1 MNRKTNL
8 LVVDGSRTTMR
19 YIDSIFGGYCQIHLA
34 RTGIEAM
41 DVVEIKP
48 IDIIIMNRNLPD
60 MDGFDLLEK
69 WHKERL
75 TDDISVVIAGDERN
89 KQQEVEALQ
98 KGAADYI
105 SMPFVPEILKLRVD
119 HLVELHYYRKELESE
134 IKKQKKKVSDLSF
147 QAMITIAHTIDLKD
161 RYGEGHSLRVAL
173 YSREIAR
180 RLGWTVEELENL
192 YNVALLHDIGKIAIE
207 DSILNKMGT
216 LTEQEY
222 ESVKRHTKVGAD
234 IVKNTTFIPGIK
246 EGISYHHE
254 RYDGTGYV
262 GLKGKDIPLI
272 ARILAVADAVT
283 AMEED
288 RPFRRRL
295 SSMELEKELI
305 SNKGKQFDP
314 DIVNVAVE
322 MLHEGYDVDE
332 KLAQMMKQIPGDV
345 SETGELMRQVVTTS
359 TQETKSEL
367 EKDSLTGFLNRR
379 SFEEKIEKF
388 LRKPMSYGTFFM
400 MDMDNFKSVNDTYG
414 HLAGDEL
421 ILIFADIIKN
431 CVREQDFVCR
441 VGGDEFAIFFPYL
454 DKEKVI
460 RKRADEIMSCF
471 AKERERLGYSNC
483 SVSIGI
489 MTKYAKSNNMDYDK
503 LYKCADNALY
513 YVKNNG
519 KDDFHIYAS
528 AIMDGGMDSLEQ
540 EQLDVQQL
548 IQRVAERKEYMGAYR
563 VEYDSFSY
571 IYRFIA
577 RNVERTK
584 QPVQIAL
591 FTFPLKEKSEEEVM
605 KIQNSLALL
614 EKAIAQSLR
623 RGDVTSRISLTQQIV
638 ILMGAN
644 KENGMHVVD
653 RMVQCYDGLA
663 GEEGLKIEYDIKDV
677 SGTKK
682 IKKILDI
689 CWNIQYT
696 TTCKEKNFTG
706 GVVIW
711 KRQLPLQK

>member
-34 RTGIEAM
+34 QTGIEAM

-48 IDIIIMNRNLPD
+48 IDIIIMNRSLPD
-60 MDGFDLLEK
+60 MDGFELLEK

-332 KLAQMMKQIPGDV
+332 KLAQMMKQISGDV

-460 RKRADEIMSCF
+460 RKRADEIISCF

-623 RGDVTSRISLTQQIV
+623 RGDVTSRMSLTQQIV

-663 GEEGLKIEYDIKDV
+663 GEEGLKFEYDIKDV

-682 IKKILDI
+682 GKK
-689 CWNIQYT
+689 NS
-696 TTCKEKNFTG
+696 
-706 GVVIW
+706 
-711 KRQLPLQK
+711 

>member
-75 TDDISVVIAGDERN
+75 TDDISVVIAGDVRN

-161 RYGEGHSLRVAL
+161 RYGEGHSIRVAL

-682 IKKILDI
+682 DKK
-689 CWNIQYT
+689 NS
-696 TTCKEKNFTG
+696 
-706 GVVIW
+706 
-711 KRQLPLQK
+711 

>member
-400 MDMDNFKSVNDTYG
+400 MDLDNFKSVNDTYG

-682 IKKILDI
+682 DKK
-689 CWNIQYT
+689 NS
-696 TTCKEKNFTG
+696 
-706 GVVIW
+706 
-711 KRQLPLQK
+711 

>member
-460 RKRADEIMSCF
+460 RKRADEIMSSF

-682 IKKILDI
+682 DKK
-689 CWNIQYT
+689 NS
-696 TTCKEKNFTG
+696 
-706 GVVIW
+706 
-711 KRQLPLQK
+711 

>member
-1 MNRKTNL
+1 MNRKINL

-19 YIDSIFGGYCQIHLA
+19 HIDSIFGGYCQIHLA
-34 RTGIEAM
+34 QTGIEAM

-332 KLAQMMKQIPGDV
+332 KLAQMMKQISGDV

-644 KENGMHVVD
+644 KENGMHVVG

-682 IKKILDI
+682 DKK
-689 CWNIQYT
+689 NS
-696 TTCKEKNFTG
+696 
-706 GVVIW
+706 
-711 KRQLPLQK
+711 

>member
-19 YIDSIFGGYCQIHLA
+19 HIDSIFGDYCQIHLA

-60 MDGFDLLEK
+60 MDGFELLEK

-161 RYGEGHSLRVAL
+161 RYGEGHSVRVAL

-421 ILIFADIIKN
+421 ILTFVDIIKN

-460 RKRADEIMSCF
+460 RKRADEIISCF

-489 MTKYAKSNNMDYDK
+489 MTKYAKSNNMDYDN

-519 KDDFHIYAS
+519 KDGFHIYAS

-623 RGDVTSRISLTQQIV
+623 RGDVTSRMSLTQQIV

-682 IKKILDI
+682 DKK
-689 CWNIQYT
+689 NS
-696 TTCKEKNFTG
+696 
-706 GVVIW
+706 
-711 KRQLPLQK
+711 

>member
-147 QAMITIAHTIDLKD
+147 QTMITIAHTIDLKD

-682 IKKILDI
+682 DKK
-689 CWNIQYT
+689 NS
-696 TTCKEKNFTG
+696 
-706 GVVIW
+706 
-711 KRQLPLQK
+711 

>member
-19 YIDSIFGGYCQIHLA
+19 HIDSIFGGYCQIHLA

-161 RYGEGHSLRVAL
+161 RYGEGHSLWVAL

-682 IKKILDI
+682 DKK
-689 CWNIQYT
+689 NS
-696 TTCKEKNFTG
+696 
-706 GVVIW
+706 
-711 KRQLPLQK
+711 

>member
-19 YIDSIFGGYCQIHLA
+19 HIDSIFGGYCQIHLA
-34 RTGIEAM
+34 QTGIEAM

-60 MDGFDLLEK
+60 MDGFELLEK

-332 KLAQMMKQIPGDV
+332 KLAQMMKQISGDV

-548 IQRVAERKEYMGAYR
+548 IQRMAERKEYMGAYR

-682 IKKILDI
+682 DKK
-689 CWNIQYT
+689 NS
-696 TTCKEKNFTG
+696 
-706 GVVIW
+706 
-711 KRQLPLQK
+711 

>member
-19 YIDSIFGGYCQIHLA
+19 HIDSIFGNYCQIHLA

-60 MDGFDLLEK
+60 MDGFELLEK

-161 RYGEGHSLRVAL
+161 RYGEGHSVRVAL

-421 ILIFADIIKN
+421 ILTFVDIIKN

-591 FTFPLKEKSEEEVM
+591 FTFPLKEKSEEEVI

-682 IKKILDI
+682 DKK
-689 CWNIQYT
+689 NS
-696 TTCKEKNFTG
+696 
-706 GVVIW
+706 
-711 KRQLPLQK
+711 

>member
-421 ILIFADIIKN
+421 ILVFADIIKN

-682 IKKILDI
+682 DKK
-689 CWNIQYT
+689 NS
-696 TTCKEKNFTG
+696 
-706 GVVIW
+706 
-711 KRQLPLQK
+711 

>member
-19 YIDSIFGGYCQIHLA
+19 YIDSIFGCYCQIHLA

-682 IKKILDI
+682 DKK
-689 CWNIQYT
+689 NS
-696 TTCKEKNFTG
+696 
-706 GVVIW
+706 
-711 KRQLPLQK
+711 

>member
-388 LRKPMSYGTFFM
+388 LCKPMSYGTFFM

-682 IKKILDI
+682 DKK
-689 CWNIQYT
+689 NS
-696 TTCKEKNFTG
+696 
-706 GVVIW
+706 
-711 KRQLPLQK
+711 

>member
-305 SNKGKQFDP
+305 SNKGKRFDP

-682 IKKILDI
+682 DKK
-689 CWNIQYT
+689 NS
-696 TTCKEKNFTG
+696 
-706 GVVIW
+706 
-711 KRQLPLQK
+711 

>member
-8 LVVDGSRTTMR
+8 LVVDGSKATMR
-19 YIDSIFGGYCQIHLA
+19 YVDSIFGNYCLVHLA

-60 MDGFDLLEK
+60 MDGFELLEK
-69 WHKERL
+69 WNKERL

-105 SMPFVPEILKLRVD
+105 GMPFVPEILKLRVD

-254 RYDGTGYV
+254 RYDGAGYV

-295 SSMELEKELI
+295 SSIELEKELI

-332 KLAQMMKQIPGDV
+332 KLAQMMKQISGDV

-421 ILIFADIIKN
+421 ILTFVDIIKN

-460 RKRADEIMSCF
+460 RKRADEIISCF
-471 AKERERLGYSNC
+471 AKERDRLGYANC

-489 MTKYAKSNNMDYDK
+489 MTKYAKSNNMDYDN

-528 AIMDGGMDSLEQ
+528 AIMDGGVDSLEQ
-540 EQLDVQQL
+540 EQIDVQQL
-548 IQRVAERKEYMGAYR
+548 IHRVAERKEYMGAYR

-584 QPVQIAL
+584 QPVQIVL

-623 RGDVTSRISLTQQIV
+623 RGDVTSRMSLTQQIV

-653 RMVQCYDGLA
+653 RMVQCYEGLA
-663 GEEGLKIEYDIKDV
+663 GEEGLKFEYDIKDV

-682 IKKILDI
+682 GKK
-689 CWNIQYT
+689 N
-696 TTCKEKNFTG
+696 
-706 GVVIW
+706 
-711 KRQLPLQK
+711 P

>member
-19 YIDSIFGGYCQIHLA
+19 HIDSIFGGYCQIHLA
-34 RTGIEAM
+34 QTGIEAM

-332 KLAQMMKQIPGDV
+332 KLAQMMKQISGDV

-663 GEEGLKIEYDIKDV
+663 GEEGVKIEYDIKDV

-682 IKKILDI
+682 DKK
-689 CWNIQYT
+689 NS
-696 TTCKEKNFTG
+696 
-706 GVVIW
+706 
-711 KRQLPLQK
+711 

>member
-1 MNRKTNL
+1 MNRKINL

-19 YIDSIFGGYCQIHLA
+19 HIDSIFGGYCQIHLA

-519 KDDFHIYAS
+519 KDAFHIYAS

-682 IKKILDI
+682 DKK
-689 CWNIQYT
+689 NS
-696 TTCKEKNFTG
+696 
-706 GVVIW
+706 
-711 KRQLPLQK
+711 

>member
-332 KLAQMMKQIPGDV
+332 KLAQMMKQIPGNV

-682 IKKILDI
+682 DKK
-689 CWNIQYT
+689 NS
-696 TTCKEKNFTG
+696 
-706 GVVIW
+706 
-711 KRQLPLQK
+711 

>member
-19 YIDSIFGGYCQIHLA
+19 HIDSIFGGYCQIHLA
-34 RTGIEAM
+34 QTGIEAM

-682 IKKILDI
+682 DKK
-689 CWNIQYT
+689 NS
-696 TTCKEKNFTG
+696 
-706 GVVIW
+706 
-711 KRQLPLQK
+711 

>member
-614 EKAIAQSLR
+614 KKAIAQSLR

-682 IKKILDI
+682 DKK
-689 CWNIQYT
+689 NS
-696 TTCKEKNFTG
+696 
-706 GVVIW
+706 
-711 KRQLPLQK
+711 

>member
-1 MNRKTNL
+1 MNGKTNL
-8 LVVDGSRTTMR
+8 LVVDGSKTTMR
-19 YIDSIFGGYCQIHLA
+19 HIDSIFGGYCQVHLA
-34 RTGIEAM
+34 RTGIEAT

-60 MDGFDLLEK
+60 MDGFELLEK
-69 WHKERL
+69 WNKEGL
-75 TDDISVVIAGDERN
+75 TEEVSVVIAGDERD

-105 SMPFVPEILKLRVD
+105 GMPFVPEILKLRVD
-119 HLVELHYYRKELESE
+119 HLVELHYYLKELESE

-147 QAMITIAHTIDLKD
+147 QTMITIAHTIDLKD

-180 RLGWTVEELENL
+180 RLGWTAEELENL
-192 YNVALLHDIGKIAIE
+192 YNVALLHDIGNIAIE

-254 RYDGTGYV
+254 RYDGAGYV

-332 KLAQMMKQIPGDV
+332 KLSQMMKQISGDV

-421 ILIFADIIKN
+421 ILTFVEIIKS

-460 RKRADEIMSCF
+460 RKRADEIISRF
-471 AKERERLGYSNC
+471 AKERDRLGYSNC

-489 MTKYAKSNNMDYDK
+489 MTKYAKSNNMDYDN

-540 EQLDVQQL
+540 EQIDIQQL
-548 IQRVAERKEYMGAYR
+548 IHRVAERKEYMGAYR

-584 QPVQIAL
+584 QPVQIVL
-591 FTFPLKEKSEEEVM
+591 FTFPLKEKSEEEVA

-623 RGDVTSRISLTQQIV
+623 RGDVTSRMSLTQQIV

-653 RMVQCYDGLA
+653 RMVQCYEGLA
-663 GEEGLKIEYDIKDV
+663 GKDGLKFEYDIKDV

-682 IKKILDI
+682 D
-689 CWNIQYT
+689 
-696 TTCKEKNFTG
+696 EKN
-706 GVVIW
+706 
-711 KRQLPLQK
+711 P

>member
-379 SFEEKIEKF
+379 SFEEKTEKF

-682 IKKILDI
+682 DKK
-689 CWNIQYT
+689 NS
-696 TTCKEKNFTG
+696 
-706 GVVIW
+706 
-711 KRQLPLQK
+711 

>member
-19 YIDSIFGGYCQIHLA
+19 HIDSIFGGYCQIHLA

-262 GLKGKDIPLI
+262 GLKGKNIPLI

-682 IKKILDI
+682 DKK
-689 CWNIQYT
+689 NS
-696 TTCKEKNFTG
+696 
-706 GVVIW
+706 
-711 KRQLPLQK
+711 

>member
-1 MNRKTNL
+1 MNRKINL

-19 YIDSIFGGYCQIHLA
+19 HIDSIFGGYCQIHLA

-682 IKKILDI
+682 DKK
-689 CWNIQYT
+689 NS
-696 TTCKEKNFTG
+696 
-706 GVVIW
+706 
-711 KRQLPLQK
+711 

>member
-663 GEEGLKIEYDIKDV
+663 GEERLKIEYDIKDV

-682 IKKILDI
+682 DKK
-689 CWNIQYT
+689 NS
-696 TTCKEKNFTG
+696 
-706 GVVIW
+706 
-711 KRQLPLQK
+711 

>member
-19 YIDSIFGGYCQIHLA
+19 HIDSIFGGYCQIHLA
-34 RTGIEAM
+34 QTGIEAM

-48 IDIIIMNRNLPD
+48 IDIIIMNRSLPD
-60 MDGFDLLEK
+60 MDGFELLEK

-161 RYGEGHSLRVAL
+161 RYGEGHSVRVAL

-222 ESVKRHTKVGAD
+222 ESVKRHTKVGVD

-332 KLAQMMKQIPGDV
+332 KLAQMMKQISGDV

-460 RKRADEIMSCF
+460 RKRADEIISCF

-682 IKKILDI
+682 GKK
-689 CWNIQYT
+689 NS
-696 TTCKEKNFTG
+696 
-706 GVVIW
+706 
-711 KRQLPLQK
+711 

>member
-19 YIDSIFGGYCQIHLA
+19 HIDSIFGGYCQIHLA

-48 IDIIIMNRNLPD
+48 IDIVIMNRNLPD
-60 MDGFDLLEK
+60 MDGFELLEK

-161 RYGEGHSLRVAL
+161 RYGEGHSVRVAL

-421 ILIFADIIKN
+421 ILTFVDIIKN

-460 RKRADEIMSCF
+460 RKRADEIINCF
-471 AKERERLGYSNC
+471 AKERDRLGYSNC

-489 MTKYAKSNNMDYDK
+489 MTKYAKSNNMDYDN

-519 KDDFHIYAS
+519 KDGFHIYAS

-623 RGDVTSRISLTQQIV
+623 RGDVTSRMSLTQQIV

-682 IKKILDI
+682 DKK
-689 CWNIQYT
+689 NS
-696 TTCKEKNFTG
+696 
-706 GVVIW
+706 
-711 KRQLPLQK
+711 

>member
-414 HLAGDEL
+414 HLAGNEL

-682 IKKILDI
+682 DKK
-689 CWNIQYT
+689 NS
-696 TTCKEKNFTG
+696 
-706 GVVIW
+706 
-711 KRQLPLQK
+711 

>member
-682 IKKILDI
+682 D
-689 CWNIQYT
+689 
-696 TTCKEKNFTG
+696 KNNS
-706 GVVIW
+706 
-711 KRQLPLQK
+711 

>member
-8 LVVDGSRTTMR
+8 LVVDGSKATMR
-19 YIDSIFGGYCQIHLA
+19 YVDSIFGNYCLVHLA

-69 WHKERL
+69 WHKEML

-105 SMPFVPEILKLRVD
+105 SMPFAPEILKLRVD

-207 DSILNKMGT
+207 DSILNKMGI

-254 RYDGTGYV
+254 RYDGAGYV

-421 ILIFADIIKN
+421 ILTFVDIIKN

-460 RKRADEIMSCF
+460 RKRADEIISSF
-471 AKERERLGYSNC
+471 AKERDRLGYANC

-489 MTKYAKSNNMDYDK
+489 MTKYAKSNNMDYDN

-528 AIMDGGMDSLEQ
+528 AIMDGGVDSLEQ
-540 EQLDVQQL
+540 EQIDVQQL
-548 IQRVAERKEYMGAYR
+548 IHRVAERKEYMGAYR

-584 QPVQIAL
+584 QPVQIVL

-623 RGDVTSRISLTQQIV
+623 RGDVTSRMSLTQQIV

-653 RMVQCYDGLA
+653 RMVQCYEGLA
-663 GEEGLKIEYDIKDV
+663 GEEGLKFEYDIKDV

-682 IKKILDI
+682 GKK
-689 CWNIQYT
+689 N
-696 TTCKEKNFTG
+696 
-706 GVVIW
+706 
-711 KRQLPLQK
+711 P

>member
-431 CVREQDFVCR
+431 CV
-441 VGGDEFAIFFPYL
+441 
-454 DKEKVI
+454 
-460 RKRADEIMSCF
+460 
-471 AKERERLGYSNC
+471 
-483 SVSIGI
+483 
-489 MTKYAKSNNMDYDK
+489 
-503 LYKCADNALY
+503 
-513 YVKNNG
+513 
-519 KDDFHIYAS
+519 
-528 AIMDGGMDSLEQ
+528 
-540 EQLDVQQL
+540 
-548 IQRVAERKEYMGAYR
+548 
-563 VEYDSFSY
+563 
-571 IYRFIA
+571 
-577 RNVERTK
+577 
-584 QPVQIAL
+584 
-591 FTFPLKEKSEEEVM
+591 
-605 KIQNSLALL
+605 
-614 EKAIAQSLR
+614 
-623 RGDVTSRISLTQQIV
+623 
-638 ILMGAN
+638 
-644 KENGMHVVD
+644 
-653 RMVQCYDGLA
+653 
-663 GEEGLKIEYDIKDV
+663 
-677 SGTKK
+677 
-682 IKKILDI
+682 
-689 CWNIQYT
+689 
-696 TTCKEKNFTG
+696 
-706 GVVIW
+706 
-711 KRQLPLQK
+711 

>member
-644 KENGMHVVD
+644 KENGMHLVD

-682 IKKILDI
+682 DKK
-689 CWNIQYT
+689 NS
-696 TTCKEKNFTG
+696 
-706 GVVIW
+706 
-711 KRQLPLQK
+711 

>member
-1 MNRKTNL
+1 MNRKTTL
-8 LVVDGSRTTMR
+8 LVVDGSKTTMR
-19 YIDSIFGGYCQIHLA
+19 YIDSIFGGYCQTYLA

-69 WHKERL
+69 WNKERL
-75 TDDISVVIAGDERN
+75 TDDISVVIVGDERN

-105 SMPFVPEILKLRVD
+105 TMPFVLEILKLRVD

-161 RYGEGHSLRVAL
+161 RYGEGHSVRVAL

-180 RLGWTVEELENL
+180 RLGWTVEELDNL

-272 ARILAVADAVT
+272 ARILAVADSVT

-332 KLAQMMKQIPGDV
+332 KLEQMMKQIPGDV

-359 TQETKSEL
+359 TKETKSEL

-421 ILIFADIIKN
+421 ILIFVDIIKN

-460 RKRADEIMSCF
+460 RKRADEIISCF
-471 AKERERLGYSNC
+471 AKERDRLGYSNC

-489 MTKYAKSNNMDYDK
+489 MTKYAKSNNMDYDN

-623 RGDVTSRISLTQQIV
+623 RGDVTSRMSLTQQIV

-663 GEEGLKIEYDIKDV
+663 GEEGLKFEYDIKDV

-682 IKKILDI
+682 D
-689 CWNIQYT
+689 
-696 TTCKEKNFTG
+696 KNNS
-706 GVVIW
+706 
-711 KRQLPLQK
+711 

>member
-19 YIDSIFGGYCQIHLA
+19 HIDSIFGGYCQIHLA
-34 RTGIEAM
+34 QTGIEAM

-663 GEEGLKIEYDIKDV
+663 GEEGVKIEYDIKDV
-677 SGTKK
+677 SSTKK
-682 IKKILDI
+682 DKK
-689 CWNIQYT
+689 NS
-696 TTCKEKNFTG
+696 
-706 GVVIW
+706 
-711 KRQLPLQK
+711 

>member
-1 MNRKTNL
+1 
-8 LVVDGSRTTMR
+8 
-19 YIDSIFGGYCQIHLA
+19 
-34 RTGIEAM
+34 
-41 DVVEIKP
+41 
-48 IDIIIMNRNLPD
+48 
-60 MDGFDLLEK
+60 
-69 WHKERL
+69 
-75 TDDISVVIAGDERN
+75 
-89 KQQEVEALQ
+89 
-98 KGAADYI
+98 
-105 SMPFVPEILKLRVD
+105 MPFVPEILKLRVD

-605 KIQNSLALL
+605 KIQNSLSLL

-682 IKKILDI
+682 DKK
-689 CWNIQYT
+689 NS
-696 TTCKEKNFTG
+696 
-706 GVVIW
+706 
-711 KRQLPLQK
+711 

>member
-19 YIDSIFGGYCQIHLA
+19 HIDSIFGGYCQIHLA

-359 TQETKSEL
+359 IQETKSEL

-548 IQRVAERKEYMGAYR
+548 IHRVAERKEYMGAYR

-584 QPVQIAL
+584 QPVQIVL

-682 IKKILDI
+682 DKK
-689 CWNIQYT
+689 NS
-696 TTCKEKNFTG
+696 
-706 GVVIW
+706 
-711 KRQLPLQK
+711 

>member
-513 YVKNNG
+513 YIKNNG

-682 IKKILDI
+682 DKK
-689 CWNIQYT
+689 NS
-696 TTCKEKNFTG
+696 
-706 GVVIW
+706 
-711 KRQLPLQK
+711 

>member
-19 YIDSIFGGYCQIHLA
+19 HIDSIFGGYCQIHLA

-60 MDGFDLLEK
+60 MDGFELLEK

-119 HLVELHYYRKELESE
+119 HLVELHYYRKELEAE

-254 RYDGTGYV
+254 RYDGAGYV

-682 IKKILDI
+682 GKK
-689 CWNIQYT
+689 NS
-696 TTCKEKNFTG
+696 
-706 GVVIW
+706 
-711 KRQLPLQK
+711 

>member
-19 YIDSIFGGYCQIHLA
+19 HIDSIFGGYCQIHLA
-34 RTGIEAM
+34 QTGIEAM

-48 IDIIIMNRNLPD
+48 IDIIIMNRSLPD
-60 MDGFDLLEK
+60 MDGFELLEK

-161 RYGEGHSLRVAL
+161 RYGEGHSVRVAL

-332 KLAQMMKQIPGDV
+332 KLAQMMKQISGDV

-682 IKKILDI
+682 D
-689 CWNIQYT
+689 
-696 TTCKEKNFTG
+696 KNNS
-706 GVVIW
+706 
-711 KRQLPLQK
+711 

>member
-441 VGGDEFAIFFPYL
+441 MGGDEFAIFFPYL

-663 GEEGLKIEYDIKDV
+663 GEEGLKIEYDIRDV

-682 IKKILDI
+682 DKK
-689 CWNIQYT
+689 NS
-696 TTCKEKNFTG
+696 
-706 GVVIW
+706 
-711 KRQLPLQK
+711 